1 MDRLLILL
9 PVAVSLSSAIASASL
24 FLTIRLT
31 PGEIS
36 APLVTKKDLPD
47 PYSIKSGFS
56 KVFEKPKKGRNR
68 AESSPVFRNI
78 RLIGL
83 SWGDLPLAM
92 FKVGDKKLILIE
104 GESRKGITLKEVLRD
119 SVVIISDGK
128 EITLRVPKREL
139 KTASASKTEPQPTES
154 YQPTGQGQEFR
165 VSRREIER
173 ITKDPGVMF
182 REIRLV
188 PYVKGGRTE
197 GFIFEWIKPGSLL
210 YQAGLRPG
218 DILVSINNNTI
229 RSGEDAFRLLQILRN
244 EPNLRV
250 QIIRNGQ
257 KRELFVR
264 VE

>member
-1 MDRLLILL
+1 MDRLPILL

-24 FLTIRLT
+24 FLSLRMSAE
-31 PGEIS
+31 EIKVP
-36 APLVTKKDLPD
+36 AVKTARVPD
-47 PYSIKSGFS
+47 PYTVRSGFS
-56 KVFEKPKKGRNR
+56 KVFDKFAKKKGE
-68 AESSPVFRNI
+68 AVDSPVVGDVK
-78 RLIGL
+78 LIGL
-83 SWGDLPLAM
+83 SWGAVPLAM
-92 FKVGDKKLILIE
+92 LKVGEKKLILLE
-104 GESRKGITLKEVLRD
+104 GETRKGITLKRVLKD
-119 SVVIISDGK
+119 SAVILRDGK
-128 EITLRVPKREL
+128 EITLRIPKRSIA
-139 KTASASKTEPQPTES
+139 KGSANSPMQEVSNQSPVS
-154 YQPTGQGQEFR
+154 VAQEFR

-182 REIRLV
+182 REVRLV

-210 YQAGLRPG
+210 HQAGLRPG

-257 KRELFVR
+257 QRELFVR